1 MVFMSIREYFIGAE
15 RGSRTPT
22 SISLLDPEPSASTN
36 SAIPAL
42 CVDFFFGFYRQ
53 EESDNF
59 F

>member
-53 EESDNF
+53 EEK
-59 F
+59 